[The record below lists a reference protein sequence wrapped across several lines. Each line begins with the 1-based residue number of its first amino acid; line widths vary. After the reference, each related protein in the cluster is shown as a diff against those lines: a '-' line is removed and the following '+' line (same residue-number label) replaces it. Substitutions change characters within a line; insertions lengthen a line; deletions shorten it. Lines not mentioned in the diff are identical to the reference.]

1 MRDASPTPP
10 VASIRIRF
18 TRAAAVWVVVAVV
31 LTVVGWYK
39 TINLLVLAGYLLIAL
54 LGVNLW
60 LAWRMAA
67 RLIAT
72 RQPTSPAFCGETIA
86 IATEVRNDSGRAVT
100 TLLTDQA
107 DSNRAAWL
115 FAPLP
120 AGESRLLTARW
131 SFKTRGRHT
140 IGPLMVDSSYP
151 IGLVHVLHSLSAD
164 SHILVLPPIG
174 KVDLEMF
181 RRWLIRGGAGDGQ
194 TRRPSRRAALGNG
207 DIRGLRPYRPGDSP
221 REIHWR
227 SSARRSQLLVREY
240 DCSEPLDL
248 IIVVDPWLPERN
260 KAWDEDSTAN
270 TEAAR
275 RLEWALSLAT
285 SLALAWGNTDNPAD
299 LTLIVPGSPVI
310 VQHGPGSQGFVRK
323 AFACLA
329 EVRGTDRVPVVSP
342 DYARRRSNRA
352 ARLLVSSRPASP
364 LLAAF
369 RNNGLAF
376 TEVNPTQPVAWFTP
390 PTDLAETSS
399 RKS

>member
-1 MRDASPTPP
+1 M
-10 VASIRIRF
+10 RIRF
-18 TRAAAVWVVVAVV
+18 TRAAAVWVFVAVV
-31 LTVVGWYK
+31 LTIVGWYK
-39 TINLLVLAGYLLIAL
+39 TINLLVLAGYLLVAL

-67 RLIAT
+67 RLVAI
-72 RQPTSPAFCGETIA
+72 RQPSSPAFCNETVA
-86 IATEVRNDSGRAVT
+86 IATEVRNDSHHAVT
-100 TLLTDQA
+100 TLLTDHA
-107 DSNRAAWL
+107 DTNRAAWL

-131 SFKTRGRHT
+131 SFQKRGRHT
-140 IGPLMVDSSYP
+140 IGPLIVDSSYP
-151 IGLVHVLHSLSAD
+151 IGLVHVLHPLSDD

-174 KVDLEMF
+174 KIDLDMF

-227 SSARRSQLLVREY
+227 SSARRNQLLVREY
-240 DCSEPLDL
+240 DRTEPLDL
-248 IIVVDPWLPERN
+248 IIVVDPWLPESN
-260 KAWDEDSTAN
+260 PEAN
-270 TEAAR
+270 R
-275 RLEWALSLAT
+275 RLEWALSLTT
-285 SLALAWGNTDNPAD
+285 SLALAWSVTDNPAE

-329 EVRGTDRVPVVSP
+329 EVQGTDRVPIVSP

-352 ARLLVSSRPASP
+352 ARLLISSRPSSP
-364 LLAAF
+364 LLSAF
-369 RNNGLAF
+369 RSNGIQHVLRICPS
-376 TEVNPTQPVAWFTP
+376 EVHGFLVRGLWKTRPF
-390 PTDLAETSS
+390 
-399 RKS
+399 